1 MLNIYKGEQ
10 PTKFMIEK
18 LLGIPAEDVANQ
30 LLKKPNIKYKKL
42 YNHFNVT
49 RPYSLIQLDLC
60 EVTNDN
66 GNKYIF
72 CAIDVASRY
81 KWAMPLK
88 NKTATTI
95 LDEFKRMNIPIDKIE
110 VIQTDG
116 GSEFKGAFGQF
127 LKSHD
132 IEHFINQPG
141 HHPSLVENFNLNLVR
156 RLYKTQTINE
166 IKTGEPNYT
175 WVRDLEETV
184 QNMNYDEINPSTK
197 KTPAEAIKMEEV
209 KQPIEKFSDEDMKA
223 RYPNGAIVRRLLK
236 IDQYMDNY
244 GTIKIE
250 KRRSTDVKW
259 SLEMYYVYDAF
270 NDGGSGI
277 YYHRLI
283 PITKSPSTKNC
294 LQHRYTYWQ
303 LQEVPI

>member
-1 MLNIYKGEQ
+1 MDFLKGEQ
-10 PTKFMIEK
+10 PSDLIIDK
-18 LLGIPAEDVANQ
+18 LLSIPAEDVANQ

-49 RPYSLIQLDLC
+49 KPYHLIQLDLC
-60 EVTNDN
+60 EVTNDD

-88 NKTATTI
+88 NKLATTI
-95 LDEFKRMNIPIDKIE
+95 LHEFQAMNIPIDKIK

-116 GSEFKGAFGQF
+116 GSEFKGAFNNF
-127 LKSHD
+127 LKQNN
-132 IEHFINQPG
+132 ITHFVNQPG

-156 RLYKTQTINE
+156 KLYKTQTINE

-184 QNMNYDEINPSTK
+184 QNMNWDDINPSTK
-197 KTPAEAIKMEEV
+197 LTPAEAIKLDEV
-209 KQPIEKFSDEDMKA
+209 KQPKENLSEEDKTAHFS
-223 RYPNGAIVRRLLK
+223 NGTIVRRLLK

-244 GTIKIE
+244 GVIKIE
-250 KRRSTDVKW
+250 KRRSTDIKW
-259 SLEMYYVYDAF
+259 SIELYYVYDSF
-270 NDGGSGI
+270 NDGGDGL

-283 PITKSPSTKNC
+283 PITKKASNKNV
-294 LQHRYTYWQ
+294 LQHRYTFWQ
-303 LQEVPI
+303 LQEVNI